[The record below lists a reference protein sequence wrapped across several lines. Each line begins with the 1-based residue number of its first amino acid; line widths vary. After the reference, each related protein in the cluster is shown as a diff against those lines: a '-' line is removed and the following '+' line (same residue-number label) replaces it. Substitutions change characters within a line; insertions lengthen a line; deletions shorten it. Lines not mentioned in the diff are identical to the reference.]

1 MNFLNSMF
9 TNGISI
15 LQIYT
20 LFSIIWRRELRHI
33 STANKTPFLPK
44 DRYDFVVIG
53 AGSAGAIVACRLS
66 QAGRDVLLLE
76 AGGAQDV
83 IKTDHPGLF
92 AALLLEGGDRF
103 WNYTNVPQIV
113 GQVS

>member
-1 MNFLNSMF
+1 MP
-9 TNGISI
+9 TNRLLI

-20 LFSIIWRRELRHI
+20 LFSIIWRRELNHTL
-33 STANKTPFLPK
+33 TANKTPFLPK

-76 AGGAQDV
+76 SGGAQNT
-83 IKTDHPGLF
+83 IMTDHPGLF
-92 AALLLEGGDRF
+92 APSLLEGGERF

-113 GQVS
+113 GQVC